1 MPIFVGHDSART
13 LEDVT
18 PNNNH
23 TRMVHGDP
31 FAIYTKAASGYV
43 GFAPGIRCEAL
54 SDALPEEHTNTSF
67 GRKQFTDQ
75 GEFLNAVGR

>member
-43 GFAPGIRCEAL
+43 GIAPGIQCYK
-54 SDALPEEHTNTSF
+54 LPNTLQE
-67 GRKQFTDQ
+67 QFTEQ
-75 GEFLNAVGR
+75 GAFLAAVGR